1 MVANVSGLFIE
12 ALIIAQSMIKEV
24 ALPIHG
30 EMASSVTFPASNRF
44 LHSHFRSESSEQVQV
59 IRHEDE
65 QGNTPFVLRVIISD
79 GSEQFFPH
87 IIVAELIFSL
97 WLATEG
103 DKENGV
109 GCPNE
114 VRRVVR

>member
-1 MVANVSGLFIE
+1 MFDQSGAHRMVANVSGLFIE

-65 QGNTPFVLRVIISD
+65 QSACLYAAQATT
-79 GSEQFFPH
+79 
-87 IIVAELIFSL
+87 AAAKAK
-97 WLATEG
+97 LAI
-103 DKENGV
+103 
-109 GCPNE
+109 
-114 VRRVVR
+114 